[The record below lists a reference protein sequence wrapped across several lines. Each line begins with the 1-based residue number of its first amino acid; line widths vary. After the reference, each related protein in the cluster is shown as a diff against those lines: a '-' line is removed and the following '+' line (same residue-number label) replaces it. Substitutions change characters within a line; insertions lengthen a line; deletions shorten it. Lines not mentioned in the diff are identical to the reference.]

1 MIALVSLNRSFCV
14 WEVSVFLEQ
23 RRRLLFEI
31 SHRFIDHFYDEG
43 KIESEGREKSLRF
56 YGPGLLI
63 NFVCVWSDQRERR
76 RNGEKEK

>member
-1 MIALVSLNRSFCV
+1 M
-14 WEVSVFLEQ
+14 
-23 RRRLLFEI
+23 LFEI

-63 NFVCVWSDQRERR
+63 NFVCVWSDQREKKKTKRR
-76 RNGEKEK
+76 KGKVRVENCDAWAKNYD